1 MTTDED
7 VITRL
12 QRDVQYLMDRSEIL
26 DCVSKHSRGCDRHD
40 SDLLGST
47 YHVDGVDEHGTSTNL
62 GPDYARWANAVHAA
76 SSRAHTHNVTTH
88 TCEIDGDT
96 AHCESYV
103 LVGLLY
109 QDGTTVQ
116 LLNGRYLDRLERR
129 EGTWRIAV
137 RRSTVEW
144 TATADASLLQS
155 PFFTKQAFVKG
166 TRDKDDLS
174 YQRPLFVD
182 TPAPER
188 W

>member
-1 MTTDED
+1 
-7 VITRL
+7 
-12 QRDVQYLMDRSEIL
+12 
-26 DCVSKHSRGCDRHD
+26 
-40 SDLLGST
+40 
-47 YHVDGVDEHGTSTNL
+47 
-62 GPDYARWANAVHAA
+62 
-76 SSRAHTHNVTTH
+76 
-88 TCEIDGDT
+88 
-96 AHCESYV
+96 
-103 LVGLLY
+103 
-109 QDGTTVQ
+109 

-155 PFFTKQAFVKG
+155 PFFTKQAFLKG
-166 TRDKDDLS
+166 TRDKNDLS